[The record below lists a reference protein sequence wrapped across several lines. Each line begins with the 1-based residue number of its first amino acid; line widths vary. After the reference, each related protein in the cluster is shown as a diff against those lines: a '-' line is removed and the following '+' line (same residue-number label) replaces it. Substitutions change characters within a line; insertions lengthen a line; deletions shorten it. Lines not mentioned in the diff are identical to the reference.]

1 MKYEIKYPIRYTEYV
16 FEKYNEMI
24 KDVKLQQDYDKW
36 KNGINYNTNR
46 KIKIGGKVHTTLG
59 DKFYIHYR
67 HSLCSHGMNTRKCCI
82 MFKDLSD
89 INQADYLYGTK
100 TIYESI
106 DIQNKVIDEYN
117 KQYFKKRR
125 YDHGAYDDS
134 DKYRSESKIGHWW

>member
-1 MKYEIKYPIRYTEYV
+1 MKFEIKYPIRYTEYV

-24 KDVKLQQDYDKW
+24 KYVKLQQDYDKW

-59 DKFYIHYR
+59 NKFYIHYI
-67 HSLCSHGMNTRKCCI
+67 HLLYSNGISKMKCCI

-89 INQADYLYGTK
+89 INQVDYLYGTK

-106 DIQNKVIDEYN
+106 DIQNKVG
-117 KQYFKKRR
+117 R
-125 YDHGAYDDS
+125 
-134 DKYRSESKIGHWW
+134 WW